1 MRIYVHTE
9 EKLDPDLVEALA
21 ESALG
26 AAVELQDG
34 EHVLLEDSEE
44 PLDSSASLEGLGVQ
58 DRAHVFR
65 GRRHRL
71 LVTVEFNNESYS
83 REFGAAARVERVFRW
98 AVGKHAFDL
107 DPQDAAEHTLALP
120 DESIPPEDVHIGSLS
135 EPEEGRLRF
144 LLVPKHRFEG

>member
-9 EKLDPDLVEALA
+9 EKLDPDLVEARA
-21 ESALG
+21 ESAVG
-26 AAVELQDG
+26 AAVELQEG
-34 EHVLLEDSEE
+34 EHVLPEDGEE
-44 PLDSSASLEGLGVQ
+44 PLDSNATLEEVGVK

-65 GRRHRL
+65 GRRHRI
-71 LVTVEFNNESYS
+71 LVTVEFNNQAHS
-83 REFGAAARVERVFRW
+83 REFAAAARVERVFRW
-98 AVGKHAFDL
+98 AAGEHAFDL

-120 DESIPPEDVHIGSLS
+120 DESIPPEDVHIGSLP